1 MNSHKKDKEY
11 RNKVF
16 LQRSSCKANN
26 KEQEEEN
33 KTWLR
38 EIEQTNNNKI
48 ILWKNT
54 KPLQIKITNADT
66 TDKMAKIKQ
75 NK

>member
-38 EIEQTNNNKI
+38 EIEQTNNNTI
-48 ILWKNT
+48 ILWKPNYC
-54 KPLQIKITNADT
+54 KLKTNVDAT
-66 TDKMAKIKQ
+66 ENGKNKQ